1 MKFIFAKDE
10 EQITAE
16 MPEAAG
22 YDYARKHGYK
32 VISAIVDEEVPLTRE
47 ELEEIAL
54 DHEYRLMLLE
64 MGVSEE

>member
-1 MKFIFAKDE
+1 MKFVYEKNG

-22 YDYARKHGYK
+22 YDYARRNGYK
-32 VISAIVDEEVPLTRE
+32 VVSAVEDGEMPLTPE

-64 MGVSEE
+64 MGVSE